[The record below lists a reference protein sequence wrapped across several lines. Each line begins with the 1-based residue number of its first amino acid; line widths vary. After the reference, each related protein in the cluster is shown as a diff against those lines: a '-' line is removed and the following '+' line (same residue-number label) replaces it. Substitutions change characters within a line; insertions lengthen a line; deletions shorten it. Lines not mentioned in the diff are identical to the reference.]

1 MPATETGLTETVL
14 KVEVGGASGYTV
26 EVGSGLLSR
35 LNVPHKQLA
44 LIHAED
50 LPPEFVAQVQA
61 ALSPTLTVTVPAR
74 DDCKTLGVLE
84 EVLSQ
89 LAAANL
95 SRECAVVGLGGGA
108 LTDLAGFA
116 AASYLRGVAYYS
128 APTTLLGMVDAA
140 VGGKTGVNL
149 PEGKNLVGAFWPPR
163 HVWADVDTLAT
174 LPEAT
179 FREGAAE
186 AYKHGLISDPSLLE
200 RVLSPD
206 FAPGHPTLPQTI
218 ADAIAVKAGVVTR
231 DLTEQGERAYLNF
244 GHTLAHALEA
254 FTDHAISHGEAVGYG
269 MHYAALLSRAMGGA
283 DLTGHTLAFL
293 RYQQPRL
300 LPPLTFDEVWPYMAR
315 DKKADAEGVRFVLLR
330 DLARPYLAR
339 VPEGVLRAGFGAWQE
354 ALKDEGNRFAHHP
367 LPSPPP

>member
-1 MPATETGLTETVL
+1 MPATEPGLTETVL
-14 KVEVGGASGYTV
+14 TVEVGGAQPYTV
-26 EVGSGLLSR
+26 EVGSGLLSVLR
-35 LNVPHKQLA
+35 VPHRQIA
-44 LIHAED
+44 LIHPLD
-50 LPPEFVAQVQA
+50 LPPQFVEAVQA
-61 ALSPTLTVTVPAR
+61 ALSPTLTLAVPAR
-74 DDCKTLGVLE
+74 DDCKTL
-84 EVLSQ
+84 EVLSGVLSR

-95 SRECAVVGLGGGA
+95 SRECAVIGLGGGA

-128 APTTLLGMVDAA
+128 VPTTLLGMVDAA

-163 HVWADVDTLAT
+163 HVWVDVDTLAT
-174 LPEAT
+174 LPSAT

-186 AYKHGLISDPSLLE
+186 AYKHGLIADTSLLE

-206 FAPGHPTLPQTI
+206 FVPGSASLPQTI
-218 ADAIAVKAGVVTR
+218 ADAIAVKAGVVSR

-254 FTDHAISHGEAVGYG
+254 VTDHAISHGEAVGYG

-283 DLTGHTLAFL
+283 DLMAHTLAFL
-293 RYQQPRL
+293 NYQQPRP
-300 LPPLTFDEVWPYMAR
+300 LPPLTFDEVWPYVAR
-315 DKKADAEGVRFVLLR
+315 DKKADSQGVRFVLLH

-354 ALKDEGNRFAHHP
+354 ALSYR
-367 LPSPPP
+367 L